1 VPSWLTGLTMFEATA
16 VLFCAP
22 LSWILLGTRTEERHS
37 VSSLDEA
44 VLLMGE
50 GSRAAAPG

>member
-1 VPSWLTGLTMFEATA
+1 MFEATA